1 MLLTLFL
8 EIILSIFTLYGIFM
22 LIYKYLGP
30 SYAKCKSEE
39 RDRDEEKQ
47 ETHCQRKGDMENGDK
62 KGRKQD
68 RRT

>member
-30 SYAKCKSEE
+30 SYARCKKEE
-39 RDRDEEKQ
+39 REQGEKEH
-47 ETHCQRKGDMENGDK
+47 ETHCQRKGDTANGDK
-62 KGRKQD
+62 KGREQD